1 MIEKRRFCRIFLLV
15 IGLCANYT
23 QIVYSHQ
30 KVDCMNGVELIF
42 DEGARSVFL
51 RLDPETSP
59 ITHQDV
65 MRHLAA
71 AGYTRFLVHPDEIDL
86 AIAQHDAQADPFATG
101 GDANSPALARIAEVR
116 DAQLDVVLDESRM
129 QATLRI
135 TAPWGGKAATID
147 SCQAALAAASVTQGI
162 DNAAVNALVMQAAN
176 LDHGSTVEAVV
187 ARGTLPRNG
196 EDSTFEVL
204 VSTLKDRVLHPL
216 QKADGS
222 IDFHELGDIPVV
234 REGDALMRRLPP
246 SPGMDGVTVCGEV
259 LTAAPGQ
266 CVAFTIGQGAQLSVN
281 DPNLL
286 IAQYGGMPA
295 QLPCG
300 MSVEKVF
307 RTDEV
312 SVKTGNVSF
321 GGSILVV
328 TDIKTGFAARADTD
342 VTVGGVVESA
352 RVVAG
357 NDVIVTGGIS
367 GHLGVKGTMPS
378 AFVSAGNT
386 VCTAFAQFA
395 EIHANVGIVVTQFLL
410 HCHLTSFN
418 WIRMG
423 GEAPG
428 KSRLIGG
435 SARAL
440 SFIKLDTV
448 GSPDGSH
455 TLIELAGDFERL
467 ANERSVLEKRISER
481 EHQLGQVEVIMATLK
496 AKTRFPH
503 HAEMTQRALSARRN
517 LTADLSLA
525 RQALAAWQ
533 QKHDQSCEKNRIVI
547 TRKAHAGCE
556 FVIGDKRLVLTED
569 WGPGTVQYGAT
580 GLVLER
586 GKVQL

>member
-1 MIEKRRFCRIFLLV
+1 
-15 IGLCANYT
+15 
-23 QIVYSHQ
+23 
-30 KVDCMNGVELIF
+30 MNGVELIF
-42 DEGARSVFL
+42 DEGAKSVFL

-65 MRHLAA
+65 MRDMAA
-71 AGYTRFLVHPDEIDL
+71 AGFTRFLVHPEEIDQ
-86 AIAQHDAQADPFATG
+86 AIALHDSSLATPVAG
-101 GDANSPALARIAEVR
+101 SGEAGASAPALARIAEVC
-116 DAQLDVVLDESRM
+116 DARLEVVLDEPRM
-129 QATLRI
+129 LATLRI
-135 TAPWGGKAATID
+135 TAPWGGKLASVD
-147 SCQAALAAASVTQGI
+147 ECLAALAAAQVTFGV
-162 DNAAVNALVMQAAN
+162 DNAAINALLLQAAT

-187 ARGTLPRNG
+187 ARGLAPVNG

-204 VSTLKDRVLHPL
+204 APTLKDRVLHPQ

-222 IDFHELGDIPVV
+222 VDFHELGDIPVV

-246 SPGMDGVTVCGEV
+246 TTGVAGVTVAGEA
-259 LTAAPGQ
+259 LAAVPGQ
-266 CVAFTIGQGAQLSVN
+266 CIAFNIGQGAQLSPN

-286 IAQYGGMPA
+286 IAQYGGMPSHLA
-295 QLPCG
+295 GG

-307 RTDEV
+307 RTAEI

-321 GGSILVV
+321 GGSILVDADV
-328 TDIKTGFAARADTD
+328 KTGFAARADTD
-342 VTVGGVVESA
+342 ISVNGVVESA
-352 RVVAG
+352 RLVAG
-357 NDVIVTGGIS
+357 NDVIVASGIS
-367 GHLGVKGTMPS
+367 GNLGVKGAMPS

-386 VCTAFAQFA
+386 VCAGFAQFA

-418 WIRMG
+418 WLRMG

-448 GSPDGSH
+448 GSPDGTH
-455 TLIELAGDFERL
+455 TVVELAGNFERL
-467 ANERSVLEKRISER
+467 AQEHATLEKRIAER
-481 EHQLGQVEVIMATLK
+481 EHQMVQVELIMSTLK

-503 HAEMTQRALSARRN
+503 HAEMTQRAHTAHRN
-517 LTADLSLA
+517 LAADLALA
-525 RQALAAWQ
+525 KQALASWQ
-533 QKHDQSCEKNRIVI
+533 QKQQHSCDNVRIVV

-556 FVIGDKRLVLTED
+556 FVIGDKRVTLTED
-569 WGPGTVQYGAT
+569 WGPGTVQYSAT
-580 GLVLER
+580 GLVLNR